1 MVNQIIH
8 LSRSEAWDKGLPPIA
23 FSVDMTG
30 TALDPKK
37 FPEPDCYLRL
47 AREPGKSLN
56 FKVTSYKS
64 EGHDDHAL
72 KRMIRRAFYDYRFIP
87 VRVGKKTKIS
97 LDGIERIAREFTTSR
112 SANKMRW
119 LAALVPSP
127 DEGPYGLLIAFGYHV
142 GARKK
147 ELGSV
152 LDHPIH
158 ASLARGFELASH

>member
-1 MVNQIIH
+1 MVEHIIH
-8 LSRSEAWDKGLPPIA
+8 LSRSEAWNKGLPPIA

-30 TALDPKK
+30 TALSPKK

-56 FKVTSYKS
+56 FKVSSYKG
-64 EGHDDHAL
+64 EQHDDRSL
-72 KRMIRRAFYDYRFIP
+72 RKMIRRAFYDYRYIP
-87 VRVGKKTKIS
+87 VRVKNRTTIV
-97 LDGIERIAREFTTSR
+97 LDGIERVAREFTTGR

-127 DEGPYGLLIAFGYHV
+127 DGGPYGLLVAFGYHV
-142 GARKK
+142 GARKNK
-147 ELGSV
+147 LGSV

-158 ASLARGFELASH
+158 ASLARGFELMSH